1 MKIPGHDCVFDTT
14 SEVHYAIKKFTTDGP
29 KFTPEMEYPN
39 LLIFAELPD
48 PDEPTLGLLKT
59 LSYMD
64 VTLVGFARLDEDE
77 SADDVSAERREQLL
91 NELEDLVTDF
101 EEHGIRV
108 DTELAFGTDMEMT
121 REEYAQREQID
132 GVLLMNDVSTVGRI
146 LVPVRDRDTAEDIA
160 HMVDFLDRDKIVH
173 VTLLHVAEGDTPPER
188 GHEVLE
194 HTRDL
199 LADRGVNPHA
209 VDLQVRISDDPE
221 IEILKTAPQYDMVV
235 LGQTEEGAEER
246 VFGSLAN
253 QVVDRTGVPV
263 LVIA

>member
-1 MKIPGHDCVFDTT
+1 M
-14 SEVHYAIKKFTTDGP
+14 
-29 KFTPEMEYPN
+29 
-39 LLIFAELPD
+39 
-48 PDEPTLGLLKT
+48 
-59 LSYMD
+59 
-64 VTLVGFARLDEDE
+64 
-77 SADDVSAERREQLL
+77 SAERRE
-91 NELEDLVTDF
+91 ELRRELDDLVADF

-108 DTELAFGTDMEMT
+108 DTELTFGTDMQRT

-132 GVLLMNDVSTVGRI
+132 GVLLMNDVSTVGRV
-146 LVPVRDRDTAEDIA
+146 LVPVRDWDTAEDIA

-173 VTLLHVAEGDTPPER
+173 VTLLHVAEGDTQPER

-199 LADRGVNPHA
+199 LEDRGVNPHA

-221 IEILKTAPQYDMVV
+221 IEILKTAPQYDVVV

>member
-1 MKIPGHDCVFDTT
+1 MSGCV
-14 SEVHYAIKKFTTDGP
+14 IKKFTTTDSEYTG
-29 KFTPEMEYPN
+29 EMEYPN
-39 LLIFAELPD
+39 LLVFAELPD
-48 PDEPTLGLLKT
+48 PDEPTFGLLKT

-64 VTLVGFARLDEDE
+64 VTLVGFARLDEGE
-77 SADDVSAERREQLL
+77 SADEVSAERRE
-91 NELEDLVTDF
+91 ELRHELDDLVADF

-108 DTELAFGTDMEMT
+108 DTELTFGTDMEST
-121 REEYAQREQID
+121 REEYARQEHID
-132 GVLLMNDVSTVGRI
+132 GVLLMNDVSTVGRV

-173 VTLLHVAEGDTPPER
+173 VSLFHVAEEGHPPEQ

-199 LADRGVNPHA
+199 LEERGVNPHA
-209 VDLQVRISDDPE
+209 VDLQVQISDDPE
-221 IEILKTAPQYDMVV
+221 IEILKAAPQYDMVV